1 MDVRSPQRSHHDD
14 EEPDRSQRLT
24 SRSGRSDLAGV
35 AAARW
40 SVFWMDEV
48 GLDQAAIYETPDT
61 ESNHRLKPQQAYQ
74 REANELYA

>member
-1 MDVRSPQRSHHDD
+1 MSHDD
-14 EEPDRSQRLT
+14 EEPDRRRRLT
-24 SRSGRSDLAGV
+24 SHSGRSDFAGV

-48 GLDQAAIYETPDT
+48 GLDQAAIDETPNT
-61 ESNHRLKPQQAYQ
+61 KPNHRLKPQQADQ